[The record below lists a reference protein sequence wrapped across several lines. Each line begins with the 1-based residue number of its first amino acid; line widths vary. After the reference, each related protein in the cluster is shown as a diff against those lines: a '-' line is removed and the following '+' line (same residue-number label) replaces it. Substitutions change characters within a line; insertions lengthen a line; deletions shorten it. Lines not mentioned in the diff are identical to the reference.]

1 MKIKT
6 LFYLLLSFMV
16 IESCLY
22 SKKAAI
28 KKFCNKDT
36 LLIETTIHDTIIVDS
51 IQVDTF
57 FSENIDSVYITKDKI
72 EIRYV
77 KKFGKI
83 YLQSKYIGDT
93 IYYTK
98 KVYQK
103 VPCNTPKLVWYK
115 QYAADYWYILPLLL
129 LLFIIVKYF
138 HKILNNE

>member
-6 LFYLLLSFMV
+6 LLYIILACMV
-16 IESCLY
+16 MQSCLY

-51 IQVDTF
+51 IQVDTV
-57 FSENIDSVYITKDKI
+57 FSETVDSVYFFKDKI

-83 YLQSKYIGDT
+83 YLQGKYIGDT
-93 IYYTK
+93 IFYTK
-98 KVYQK
+98 TVYQK
-103 VPCNTPKLVWYK
+103 VPCNTIKLVWYK
-115 QYAADYWYILPLLL
+115 QYAADYWYILPVLLL
-129 LLFIIVKYF
+129 IFLGVKYF

>member
-1 MKIKT
+1 MKIKN

-16 IESCLY
+16 MESCLY
-22 SKKAAI
+22 TKNTAI

-51 IQVDTF
+51 IQVDTL
-57 FSENIDSVYITKDKI
+57 FSENIDSVYFFKDKI

-77 KKFGKI
+77 KKYGKI
-83 YLQSKYIGDT
+83 YLQGKYIGDT

-98 KVYQK
+98 TVYQK
-103 VPCNTPKLVWYK
+103 VPCNTPKLIWYK

-129 LLFIIVKYF
+129 LFFIFVKYF

>member
-1 MKIKT
+1 MKIKN

-16 IESCLY
+16 IESCLNT
-22 SKKAAI
+22 KNTAN

-51 IQVDTF
+51 IQVDTL
-57 FSENIDSVYITKDKI
+57 FSENIDSVYFFKDKI

-77 KKFGKI
+77 KKYGKI
-83 YLQSKYIGDT
+83 YLQGKYIGDT

-98 KVYQK
+98 TVYQK

-129 LLFIIVKYF
+129 LFFIFVKYF